1 MLWAA
6 AMEGLNATNDDVLDL
21 IEEICRLR
29 EIANLAPLDHIPT
42 PANPAAIPLQA
53 HEILFPCPWDEE
65 FPGNP

>member
-6 AMEGLNATNDDVLDL
+6 AMEGLLATRDDVLDL

-29 EIANLAPLDHIPT
+29 QQATTTSPQEFSILRT
-42 PANPAAIPLQA
+42 PNAAL
-53 HEILFPCPWDEE
+53 PWDDE

>member
-6 AMEGLNATNDDVLDL
+6 AMEGLNCSRDDALDL

-29 EIANLAPLDHIPT
+29 EFANLPPPADIPSPVQPTAFSILSTPEAPI
-42 PANPAAIPLQA
+42 
-53 HEILFPCPWDEE
+53 PWDEE